1 MLDADVSKLDVV
13 TELELK
19 MERIDVGMADVESET
34 EAIELERTELRSS
47 LELEIVTAEV
57 ETVL

>member
-1 MLDADVSKLDVV
+1 MDTDVSKLDVV

>member
-1 MLDADVSKLDVV
+1 VDTDVSKLDVV